1 MNLKDKI
8 GAMTFIEMTLGRRR
22 VTQDRTFSK
31 SKTDFVELNSPQC
44 HSIECHL
51 TECYCTA
58 ECPYAECN
66 CDVILMK
73 VILLIVI
80 F

>member
-8 GAMTFIEMTLGRRR
+8 GAMTFIEMTLSRRSRRR
-22 VTQDRTFSK
+22 VTQDRTFSNL
-31 SKTDFVELNSPQC
+31 KTDIVELNSPQC

-58 ECPYAECN
+58 ECPYVECS
-66 CDVILMK
+66 DSH
-73 VILLIVI
+73 